1 MSICIQA
8 IVSLTN
14 HVGNHF
20 TFYYFCVSQK
30 TKNRNK
36 TYEVEEIES
45 KLQEEQRRNEL
56 LQERIDLMKEQLIGS
71 AATDSVAV
79 DVSSILKAMV
89 FFSSFISVLSSSY
102 HAQLIFW
109 GCVQN

>member
-1 MSICIQA
+1 MYIQK
-8 IVSLTN
+8 IVSLSD
-14 HVGNHF
+14 HVDNHF
-20 TFYYFCVSQK
+20 ISSYFCVSQK

-71 AATDSVAV
+71 AATDSVGV
-79 DVSSILKAMV
+79 DVSSILKAHCL
-89 FFSSFISVLSSSY
+89 FL
-102 HAQLIFW
+102 LIYF
-109 GCVQN
+109 CF

>member
-1 MSICIQA
+1 MYTQT
-8 IVSLTN
+8 IVSLSN
-14 HVGNHF
+14 HVDNHF

-71 AATDSVAV
+71 AATDSVGV
-79 DVSSILKAMV
+79 DVSSILKAYGL
-89 FFSSFISVLSSSY
+89 FLFIY
-102 HAQLIFW
+102 F
-109 GCVQN
+109 CF